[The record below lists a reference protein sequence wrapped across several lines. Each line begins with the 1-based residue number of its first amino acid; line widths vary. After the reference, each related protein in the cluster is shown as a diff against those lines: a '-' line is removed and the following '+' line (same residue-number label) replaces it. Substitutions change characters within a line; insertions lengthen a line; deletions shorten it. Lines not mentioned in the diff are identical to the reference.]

1 MQLIVYDKS
10 GKYSTAWAYDILQD
24 KKGRIWMG
32 SYQGGVFVMD
42 KAALL
47 SGKAI
52 ADWHYSDKG
61 KNALSGALYLAI
73 VAILPIIVGKIIGD
87 STLAIGGTSVIIVV
101 GVALETVKA
110 MEAQMLMRHYK
121 GFLE

>member
-1 MQLIVYDKS
+1 MRNFIVYDKS

-47 SGKAI
+47 SGKTI
-52 ADWHYSDKG
+52 ADWHLTRERMRLWSACRSDGDGWKG
-61 KNALSGALYLAI
+61 
-73 VAILPIIVGKIIGD
+73 
-87 STLAIGGTSVIIVV
+87 
-101 GVALETVKA
+101 
-110 MEAQMLMRHYK
+110 
-121 GFLE
+121 